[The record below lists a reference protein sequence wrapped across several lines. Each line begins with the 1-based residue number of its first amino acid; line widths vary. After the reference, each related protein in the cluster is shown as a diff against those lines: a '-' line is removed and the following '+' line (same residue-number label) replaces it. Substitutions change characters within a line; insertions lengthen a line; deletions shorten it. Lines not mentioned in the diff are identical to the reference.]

1 MPKLQ
6 GKLLNSSW
14 TGSHGLQE
22 GLYIRGAWT
31 ILTSMSWAARSVT
44 GLRSDADLILK
55 SLRCFFTIKFTF

>member
-22 GLYIRGAWT
+22 SLYIRGAWT
-31 ILTSMSWAARSVT
+31 ILTSMSRAARSVT
-44 GLRSDADLILK
+44 GLRSDPDLILK
-55 SLRCFFTIKFTF
+55 CLGWFFATRFTF